1 MSMTNGEMPTR
12 TQKKPPAMRK
22 RSGVTTSKGH
32 RNLLEPWRPGQS
44 GNPAGR
50 PKSSRHKINEHFLR
64 DLQALWEKHGYDILE
79 ATAAKK
85 PEVIVKAMVA
95 LLPKQVELAKPLE
108 EMTDEQLAVIA
119 EHLLAKYGRAVEAAP
134 EASVDVAGE
143 GSEPNAPLAT

>member
-1 MSMTNGEMPTR
+1 MSRTNGEMPAR
-12 TQKKPPAMRK
+12 TTANKQKTTPARRK
-22 RSGVTTSKGH
+22 RSGVTTPDKH
-32 RNLLEPWRPGQS
+32 RNLREPWKPGQS
-44 GNPAGR
+44 GNTAGR

-119 EHLLAKYGRAVEAAP
+119 GHLLAKYGRAVEAAP
-134 EASVDVAGE
+134 EASID
-143 GSEPNAPLAT
+143 